1 MGCPPTPL
9 PNRGESPLCVRSL
22 AAIDAFLVGQIATS
36 PRRGE
41 NKHEPSAGLLNGVGG
56 PVRA

>member
-1 MGCPPTPL
+1 M
-9 PNRGESPLCVRSL
+9 RSL

-41 NKHEPSAGLLNGVGG
+41 NKHEPNAGLLNGVGG